1 MSINP
6 VYTSSEYQTVERK
19 LNNLN
24 ETEKGSQIVLLNI
37 EYLLHIKSLKQLA
50 ENVKWSRN

>member
-50 ENVKWSRN
+50 ENLKWSRN